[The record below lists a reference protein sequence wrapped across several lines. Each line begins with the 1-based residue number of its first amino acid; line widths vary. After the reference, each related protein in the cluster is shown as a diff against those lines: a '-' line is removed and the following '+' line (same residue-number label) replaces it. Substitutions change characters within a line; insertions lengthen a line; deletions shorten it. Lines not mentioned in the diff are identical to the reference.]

1 MAQPIR
7 LPNLHKYTSRI
18 LLRGGP
24 LEILGGVGE
33 GGRGAKNFQCMNFV
47 FSQSWLQEFFSHVEG
62 LHELCFSI
70 FFLLCYVKLQIRINY
85 RFRSFGA
92 IILARIEY
100 RKWTELLKGKQL
112 IPLYLMRLF
121 LYFRIKNQE
130 TRTYHELTMLPSSI
144 KNDFITD
151 GTKL

>member
-1 MAQPIR
+1 M
-7 LPNLHKYTSRI
+7 LLNLLCNKVVKKISSAWI
-18 LLRGGP
+18 LFSVK
-24 LEILGGVGE
+24 VGC
-33 GGRGAKNFQCMNFV
+33 GNFFPMWKVCTNFV
-47 FSQSWLQEFFSHVEG
+47 FL
-62 LHELCFSI
+62 

-92 IILARIEY
+92 IILAKIEY

-144 KNDFITD
+144 KNEFITD
-151 GTKL
+151 GTKS